1 VLPERIYEENR
12 KNVNER
18 LFWDGKEITIF
29 VNFLEDQGKKGQ
41 DVSLNNFLVCIL
53 KDGQQILGARRERE
67 GRKMGFRENCK
78 KTIDF
83 FHQKWNIITWGIL
96 KVLSSIHVHIQ
107 RIKVNLLKCSLLGI
121 FV

>member
-1 VLPERIYEENR
+1 M
-12 KNVNER
+12 
-18 LFWDGKEITIF
+18 
-29 VNFLEDQGKKGQ
+29 NFLEDQGKKGQ

-83 FHQKWNIITWGIL
+83 FHQKWNIKTLGFFKSSFFDSCAHPENKGEFIEMFSIGNLCL
-96 KVLSSIHVHIQ
+96 KNALKSQFSLNMHL
-107 RIKVNLLKCSLLGI
+107 IKE
-121 FV
+121 